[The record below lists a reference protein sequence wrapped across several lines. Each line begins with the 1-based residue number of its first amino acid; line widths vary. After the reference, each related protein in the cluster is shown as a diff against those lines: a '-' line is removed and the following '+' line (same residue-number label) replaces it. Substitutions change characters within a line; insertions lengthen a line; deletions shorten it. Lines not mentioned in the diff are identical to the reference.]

1 MGMSVITIGALIGVM
16 GFGVFI
22 YTTWQTGNNFGSD
35 ESCGYYLSNGECA
48 YSGNSVL
55 SRLSSLESSVALKAS
70 NEALTTSDDCQA
82 RIMAKV
88 RTKFYVIKE
97 PFFPQP
103 LGLSCHFVHI
113 LQNSA

>member
-103 LGLSCHFVHI
+103 LGLFCHFV
-113 LQNSA
+113 